1 MYIYLYIDIYI
12 YIIQMYRLY
21 RYTRHIPGIQERLAT
36 VTRRR
41 QTLLL
46 WRSWLHNREAGQS
59 GILDRPKG
67 DTKGYLWYGCVQL
80 I

>member
-1 MYIYLYIDIYI
+1 
-12 YIIQMYRLY
+12 MYRLY

-46 WRSWLHNREAGQS
+46 WRSWLHSREAGQS
-59 GILDRPKG
+59 GIFAKREIPKG
-67 DTKGYLWYGCVQL
+67 IFGTGVLFC
-80 I
+80 